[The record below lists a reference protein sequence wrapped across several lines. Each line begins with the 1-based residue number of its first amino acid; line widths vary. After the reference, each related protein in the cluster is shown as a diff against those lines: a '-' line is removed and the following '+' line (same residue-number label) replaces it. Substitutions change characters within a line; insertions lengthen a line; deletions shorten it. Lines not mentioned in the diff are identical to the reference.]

1 MHFAHPAHRAGN
13 ATTFAVLVRKVVAS
27 ATENHDVARFAGRVG

>member
-1 MHFAHPAHRAGN
+1 MHFVHPAHRAGN

-27 ATENHDVARFAGRVG
+27 ATKNHYVARFAERVG